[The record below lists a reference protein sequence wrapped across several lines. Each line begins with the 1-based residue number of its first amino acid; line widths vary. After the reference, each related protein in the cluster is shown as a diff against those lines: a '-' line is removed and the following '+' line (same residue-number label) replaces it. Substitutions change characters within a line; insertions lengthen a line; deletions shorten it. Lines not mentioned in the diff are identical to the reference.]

1 MTHLQLLIESQQ
13 RVMKLERHIGQINKG
28 VDVVDVLHKQIS
40 AYQKEI
46 RRLLNRLFRYSM
58 DDGTEHEHRYAL
70 LVPSLETKGEGRYTT
85 ITTMA
90 DKDEALSLAH
100 EMLTLYDLH
109 CEVMDTETQN
119 LLDT

>member
-1 MTHLQLLIESQQ
+1 MNDDQRELVMVVLPSALLDSLI
-13 RVMKLERHIGQINKG
+13 LQINKG
-28 VDVVDVLHKQIS
+28 IDVVDVLHRQIS
-40 AYQKEI
+40 AYQAET

-58 DDGTEHEHRYAL
+58 DDGTEHQHRYAL

-100 EMLTLYDLH
+100 DLQ

-119 LLDT
+119 LLDI